1 MGLHRYTRRTF
12 GRELALLLVA
22 AIWWIPFYFL
32 VIVSLK
38 PDLEALQSPLS
49 FPNEVDLGNF
59 STAWDDAA
67 LGRSLLNSLIITGG
81 SVLALIALGAVCA
94 YTIARRASRTGTVL
108 YVLFVLGIILPF
120 QLGLV
125 PTYSVLQHLLVGS
138 YLGIILLYTG
148 IWMPFSVFLY
158 TGFVRALPKEYEE
171 ASTVDGASTLRTF
184 RKVVFPLL
192 RPVTGTVAIFTGL
205 IIWNDFFLSLIF
217 LNGTNKTP
225 LPVAVDVRRRVR
237 LPLEPDLRGGDLAR
251 PGPHLL
257 PRRPAPAD
265 PRVHGRDQDLVLP

>member
-1 MGLHRYTRRTF
+1 MGLNRYTRRAF
-12 GRELALLLVA
+12 VRELTLLVIVA
-22 AIWWIPFYFL
+22 VWWVPFYFL

-49 FPNEVDLGNF
+49 FPKEIDLGNF
-59 STAWDDAA
+59 STAWHDAA
-67 LGRSLLNSLIITGG
+67 LGRSLVNSLIITGG
-81 SVLALIALGAVCA
+81 SVLALIAIGSICA
-94 YTIARRASRTGTVL
+94 YTIARRPGRMGTAL
-108 YVLFVLGIILPF
+108 YLLFVLGIILPF

-125 PTYSVLQHLLVGS
+125 PTYAVLRHLHLVGS

-171 ASTVDGASTLRTF
+171 ASVVDGASTLRTF
-184 RKVVFPLL
+184 RRVVFPLL

-217 LNGTNKTP
+217 LNGTKKTP
-225 LPVAVDVRRRVR
+225 LPVAVYTFVGAFASRWNLIFAAVIVSLAPVLIFFLVAQRQ
-237 LPLEPDLRGGDLAR
+237 LIRGFTG
-251 PGPHLL
+251 GIKT
-257 PRRPAPAD
+257 
-265 PRVHGRDQDLVLP
+265 

>member
-1 MGLHRYTRRTF
+1 MGLSKYTPRTLA
-12 GRELALLLVA
+12 RELTLLVIA
-22 AIWWIPFYFL
+22 AIWWVPFYFL

-49 FPNEVDLGNF
+49 FPKDVHLGNF
-59 STAWDDAA
+59 STSWHDAA
-67 LGRSLLNSLIITGG
+67 LGRSLVNSLVITGG
-81 SVLALIALGAVCA
+81 SVVALIAIGSICA
-94 YTIARRASRTGTVL
+94 YTIARRPGRMGTAL
-108 YVLFVLGIILPF
+108 YLLFVLGIILPF

-125 PTYSVLQHLLVGS
+125 PTYAVLRHLDLVGS

-171 ASTVDGASTLRTF
+171 ASVVDGASTLRTF
-184 RKVVFPLL
+184 RRVVFPLL

-217 LNGTNKTP
+217 LNGTKKTP
-225 LPVAVDVRRRVR
+225 LPVAVYTFVGAFASRWNLIFAAVIVSLAPVLIFFLVAQRQ
-237 LPLEPDLRGGDLAR
+237 LIRGFTG
-251 PGPHLL
+251 GIKT
-257 PRRPAPAD
+257 
-265 PRVHGRDQDLVLP
+265 

>member
-1 MGLHRYTRRTF
+1 MGLSRYTRRTF
-12 GRELALLLVA
+12 FRELTLLVIA
-22 AIWWIPFYFL
+22 AIWWVPFYFL

-49 FPNEVDLGNF
+49 FPQEVDLGNF
-59 STAWDDAA
+59 STAWHDAA
-67 LGRSLLNSLIITGG
+67 LGRSLVNSLVITGG
-81 SVLALIALGAVCA
+81 SVLALIAIGSICA
-94 YTIARRASRTGTVL
+94 YTIARRPGRMSTAL
-108 YVLFVLGIILPF
+108 YLLFVLGIILPF

-125 PTYSVLQHLLVGS
+125 PTYAVMRHLGLVGS

-171 ASTVDGASTLRTF
+171 ASVVDGASTMRTF
-184 RKVVFPLL
+184 RRVVFPLL

-217 LNGTNKTP
+217 LNGTDKTP
-225 LPVAVDVRRRVR
+225 LPVAVYTFVGAFASRWNLIFAAVIVSLAPVLIFFLVAQRQ
-237 LPLEPDLRGGDLAR
+237 LIRGFTG
-251 PGPHLL
+251 GIKT
-257 PRRPAPAD
+257 
-265 PRVHGRDQDLVLP
+265 

>member
-1 MGLHRYTRRTF
+1 MGLQRYTMRTF
-12 GRELALLLVA
+12 LRELTLLVVA

-49 FPNEVDLGNF
+49 WPKEIDLGNF
-59 STAWDDAA
+59 STAWHDAA
-67 LGRSLLNSLIITGG
+67 LGRSLVNSFLITGG
-81 SVLALIALGAVCA
+81 SVLALIAIGSICS
-94 YTIARRASRTGTVL
+94 YTIARRPGRMSTAL
-108 YVLFVLGIILPF
+108 YLLFVLGIILPF

-125 PTYSVLQHLLVGS
+125 PTYAVLRHLGLVGS

-171 ASTVDGASTLRTF
+171 ASVVDGASTLRTF

-217 LNGTNKTP
+217 LNGTDKTP
-225 LPVAVDVRRRVR
+225 LPVAVYTFVGAFASRWNLIFAAVIVSLAPVLIFFLVAQRQ
-237 LPLEPDLRGGDLAR
+237 LIRGFTG
-251 PGPHLL
+251 GIKT
-257 PRRPAPAD
+257 
-265 PRVHGRDQDLVLP
+265 